1 MSIGF
6 SIGDL
11 VAVGTLANNVYDA
24 LQNAA
29 PEFQDC
35 ASLCHEVS
43 LVIEECGPNNR
54 NSVLR
59 VQDSKTV
66 AELAGS
72 CKTTF
77 RSLESM
83 LRSYN
88 SLGSTSHRVRDTL
101 GFAYAK
107 GRRDN
112 IRKRLGEHFWTIS
125 AFLTGSLVSSGRDS
139 VDEPTLELIAA
150 LFTILHKETSTPG

>member
-11 VAVGTLANNVYDA
+11 VAVGTLANDA

-29 PEFQDC
+29 PKFQDC
-35 ASLCHEVS
+35 ASLCHEIS
-43 LVIEECGPNNR
+43 LVIEGCRPNNP

-59 VQDSKTV
+59 VQHSKTV

-77 RSLESM
+77 RSLESL
-83 LRSYN
+83 LRKYN
-88 SLGSTSHRVRDTL
+88 SLRSTSHRVRDTL

-112 IRKRLGEHFWTIS
+112 IRKRLGEHFLTIN
-125 AFLTGSLVSSGRDS
+125 AFLTDSLVISGRDS

-150 LFTILHKETSTPG
+150 LFTIIHEETSRPG

>member
-1 MSIGF
+1 MSFGF
-6 SIGDL
+6 SKGDL
-11 VAVGTLANNVYDA
+11 VAVGTLATNLYDA

-43 LVIEECGPNNR
+43 LVIEGYRPKNL

-72 CKTTF
+72 CKTT
-77 RSLESM
+77 L
-83 LRSYN
+83 
-88 SLGSTSHRVRDTL
+88 SHWR
-101 GFAYAK
+101 AC
-107 GRRDN
+107 
-112 IRKRLGEHFWTIS
+112 
-125 AFLTGSLVSSGRDS
+125 SGRTTAWDQHRIEFGILWNLLMRKGGVRTSESGS
-139 VDEPTLELIAA
+139 VNT
-150 LFTILHKETSTPG
+150 F

>member
-1 MSIGF
+1 M
-6 SIGDL
+6 
-11 VAVGTLANNVYDA
+11 AVGTLANNLYDA

-43 LVIEECGPNNR
+43 LVIEGCRPKNS

-72 CKTTF
+72 CRTTF
-77 RSLESM
+77 SSLESL
-83 LRSYN
+83 LRRYN

-101 GFAYAK
+101 GFTYAK
-107 GRRDN
+107 G
-112 IRKRLGEHFWTIS
+112 GVTTSES
-125 AFLTGSLVSSGRDS
+125 GSVN
-139 VDEPTLELIAA
+139 T
-150 LFTILHKETSTPG
+150 F